1 MAIQWRP
8 ELNALTNPPSYRAR
22 VIPKDSFG
30 YKRLAERIVQKN
42 PVCSV
47 EQAEAVLRL
56 RDEEIKEILLEGSQ
70 VSLENSFTYHLSIT
84 GRMDAPDDPLPPDS
98 TVNVQVYA
106 VRPYVET
113 MRPVV
118 KLERLPPE
126 QKVPFIAGAED
137 TVLDL
142 KDVLNPAGALRLT
155 GTDMLFDPKTGSG
168 ECVIEG
174 TRAGR
179 AVQSRF
185 AMISNSMMLVV
196 PEIPIQ
202 PDHWNNEYR
211 VSVSTRYTAHGTL
224 RTGAYQRLL
233 RTPLAVNLIA
243 GSGIL
248 SGAETS
254 PLVGVTGGQF
264 KGAATSAR
272 VRIQAALNAQ
282 DGKLRLSL
290 LDMSEGGA
298 AGDGVQVTENGVYT
312 LLGYADSALA
322 SLEVMVENYTALIN
336 KVRDEYTSRM
346 VDILDV
352 SSGT

>member
-30 YKRLAERIVQKN
+30 YKRLAERIVLKN

-70 VSLENSFTYHLSIT
+70 VSLENAFTYHLSIT

-106 VRPYVET
+106 VRPYVEAV
-113 MRPVV
+113 RPAV

-142 KDVLNPAGALRLT
+142 KDTLNPSGVLRLT
-155 GTDMLFDPKTGSG
+155 GTDLLFDPKTASG
-168 ECVIEG
+168 ECVLKG
-174 TRAGR
+174 TRTGQT
-179 AVQSRF
+179 VQSRF
-185 AMISNSMMLVV
+185 AMLSNSLILVI
-196 PEIPIQ
+196 PEIPSQ
-202 PDHWNNEYR
+202 PDQWNNEYR
-211 VSVSTRYTAHGTL
+211 VSVSARYTAHGTL
-224 RTGAYQRLL
+224 RTGTYQRLL
-233 RTPLAVNLIA
+233 RSPLAVSLT
-243 GSGIL
+243 GGKGIL

-254 PLVGVTGGQF
+254 PLARVTGGQF

-272 VRIQAALNAQ
+272 VRIQAAINAQ

-298 AGDGVQVTENGVYT
+298 AGDGVQVTQNGAYT
-312 LLGYADSALA
+312 LPGYVDSALA
-322 SLEVMVENYTALIN
+322 NLEVTVDNYTALLI
-336 KVRDEYTSRM
+336 KVREEYTSRM